1 MEVKIDLPVVDAM
14 VAGPG
19 GRSWTGRVDVIGI
32 GPAVV
37 HQQWMTLWA
46 RDGWR
51 G

>member
-14 VAGPG
+14 VAGLW
-19 GRSWTGRVDVIGI
+19 SWTGRVDVIGI

-37 HQQWMTLWA
+37 QQWMTLWA